1 MPHQHTREAHKV
13 TLIGAALDTLLG
25 VAKIIVGWFSQSHA
39 LIADGIHSLSDL
51 LTDALVIIATHYGR
65 QAPDKEHPY
74 GHARFETLGTL
85 ILSSIL
91 IAVAG
96 AIAYDSLLRLLNAEN
111 LQIPAWPA
119 LVVAAISI
127 VSKEWIFRYTLHIAN
142 KMKSDLL
149 KANAWHSRS
158 DALSSVVVFIGIG
171 GSMLGIQWL
180 DQIAAFIVGLM
191 IAHIGWK
198 LMSDSLKDLL
208 DTALPEEETRSIIEL
223 ASQIKE
229 VKGVHS
235 LRSRKIGAQVFLDIH
250 LQVDPTI
257 SVSEGHQ
264 IGMKVITLLHQQH
277 DLGYDITFHIDAED
291 DSHHS
296 YHDNSDLPLRQE
308 LLLNLQQAWHPLGF
322 EPQSS
327 QLVLHYLNNRVNID
341 LYLTSKL
348 PEDLDQAQLAQ
359 RLAEYDWLG
368 EFNLWHHYNSGST
381 NQNQI

>member
-1 MPHQHTREAHKV
+1 MPHQHIREAHKV

-25 VAKIIVGWFSQSHA
+25 ITKIVVGWFSQSHA

-51 LTDALVIIATHYGR
+51 MTDALVIVATHYGR

-158 DALSSVVVFIGIG
+158 DALSSIVVFIGIG

-291 DSHHS
+291 DSHYS
-296 YHDNSDLPLRQE
+296 YHDNPDLPLRQE
-308 LLLNLQQAWHPLGF
+308 LLLSLQQAWQPLGF
-322 EPQSS
+322 KPQSS
-327 QLVLHYLNNRVNID
+327 QLVLHYLNNRVDID
-341 LYLTSKL
+341 LYLQAPL
-348 PEDLDQAQLAQ
+348 PDGIHKEQLTRALTESPWVGQ
-359 RLAEYDWLG
+359 L
-368 EFNLWHHYNSGST
+368 NLWHSYDTGVN
-381 NQNQI
+381 NKQE